1 MNNYGKPQNATAQQD
16 ERAHE
21 LAEQLN
27 LLKAVDRRIT
37 PEHLER
43 RFHELARRLGDAD
56 PSAPADVNR
65 QVLRESGSQRAGLRH
80 RRLPKILRRLP
91 VLLFAGDALLLLYFF
106 SDVTDVNWAQPL
118 SAALV
123 FAVLLATMVT
133 GISFAFFRFAGNRL
147 QQYKD
152 DTGTVPLR
160 GLDKATIVSVGLAL
174 VAMAVLAALIFIRMR
189 AEVNDALGPGA
200 GGTAIMIGLTLTV
213 ISILANTLVI
223 AVYALD
229 GPTEADRLH
238 APGRAR
244 YEPITRQHALLEQAE
259 TLDPRI
265 AATGQ
270 ETERPATEGITAA
283 GNELAAAARLIDAA
297 RAAHQGTG
305 PLSEP
310 AADPRSQDGNTG
322 SRRTGGEPKAD
333 EHRARRARRGSRR
346 FRPSRWTD
354 AVALAAAAVLTI
366 ALVIAGTVFGLRFSV
381 APASQPVAIDPYP
394 AVPAVSVVI
403 AATATAN
410 EPAPTLSADTLQ
422 ILRSAADSS
431 AGAAASVVSP
441 SDGQATVL
449 PLTPRG
455 SNALLRAEALKAD
468 AVAVERALDNEAAA
482 GQLNLL
488 ATITAATRAA
498 SRPGTLIVVSSGLS
512 TAGGFN
518 LRQVGWGA
526 DPSSVAAQ
534 LKASGLLPDLA
545 GWRVVF
551 VGLGVV
557 AGRQPA
563 LPQPQQVTL
572 ADYWTAICQ
581 ASGAA
586 SCSVDHSA
594 RPQLASHVTG
604 QVPVVPVPVVASV
617 RGPGSTSTTTL
628 PSTLLFP
635 FNGSTLVPS
644 ADTILQP
651 IAQKARSQHLL
662 VSITGYT
669 SPDGGSNAYNLA
681 LSAKRADAV
690 RDRLVALGLPAKQ
703 IIQVIGA
710 GTAGKGPDACKV
722 NGHLDE
728 AICAQLRRV
737 VVVLSPAKANP

>member
-1 MNNYGKPQNATAQQD
+1 MINNHGKPQNATAQHD

-43 RFHELARRLGDAD
+43 RFRELTRRLGDAD
-56 PSAPADVNR
+56 LSVPADVNR
-65 QVLRESGSQRAGLRH
+65 QVLRESGIQRGGLRH
-80 RRLPKILRRLP
+80 RRLPKILRWLP
-91 VLLFAGDALLLLYFF
+91 VPLFAVDALLLLSFF
-106 SDVTDVNWAQPL
+106 SGVTDVNWAQPL

-123 FAVLLATMVT
+123 FAVLLAAMAT

-147 QQYKD
+147 QQ
-152 DTGTVPLR
+152 
-160 GLDKATIVSVGLAL
+160 
-174 VAMAVLAALIFIRMR
+174 
-189 AEVNDALGPGA
+189 
-200 GGTAIMIGLTLTV
+200 
-213 ISILANTLVI
+213 
-223 AVYALD
+223 
-229 GPTEADRLH
+229 
-238 APGRAR
+238 
-244 YEPITRQHALLEQAE
+244 
-259 TLDPRI
+259 
-265 AATGQ
+265 
-270 ETERPATEGITAA
+270 
-283 GNELAAAARLIDAA
+283 
-297 RAAHQGTG
+297 
-305 PLSEP
+305 
-310 AADPRSQDGNTG
+310 DGNTG
-322 SRRTGGEPKAD
+322 SRRTGDEPKAD
-333 EHRARRARRGSRR
+333 KHRARRARRGSRR
-346 FRPSRWTD
+346 FGPSRWTD

-366 ALVIAGTVFGLRFSV
+366 ALVITGIVFGLGFSRASVPQSV
-381 APASQPVAIDPYP
+381 AFDPHT

-403 AATATAN
+403 VATATAN
-410 EPAPTLSADTLQ
+410 EPAPTLSADTLR

-431 AGAAASVVSP
+431 AGAAAAVVSP

-449 PLTPRG
+449 PLTPRS
-455 SNALLRAEALKAD
+455 SNALLRAEVLQAN
-468 AVAVERALDNEAAA
+468 AVAVERALDNETAA
-482 GQLNLL
+482 GQLDLL
-488 ATITAATRAA
+488 TTITAATRSA

-518 LRQVGWGA
+518 LMQVGWGA
-526 DPSSVAAQ
+526 DPGSVAAQ

-572 ADYWTAICQ
+572 AAYWTAICQ

-617 RGPGSTSTTTL
+617 RGPGSASTTTL
-628 PSTLLFP
+628 PDTLLFP
-635 FNGSTLVPS
+635 FNSSTLVPS

-651 IAQKARSQHLL
+651 VAQKARSQHLL

-710 GTAGKGPDACKV
+710 GTGGKSPDACVV

-737 VVVLSPAKANP
+737 VVVLSPANANP

>member
-1 MNNYGKPQNATAQQD
+1 MS
-16 ERAHE
+16 R
-21 LAEQLN
+21 
-27 LLKAVDRRIT
+27 
-37 PEHLER
+37 
-43 RFHELARRLGDAD
+43 
-56 PSAPADVNR
+56 
-65 QVLRESGSQRAGLRH
+65 
-80 RRLPKILRRLP
+80 
-91 VLLFAGDALLLLYFF
+91 
-106 SDVTDVNWAQPL
+106 
-118 SAALV
+118 
-123 FAVLLATMVT
+123 
-133 GISFAFFRFAGNRL
+133 
-147 QQYKD
+147 
-152 DTGTVPLR
+152 
-160 GLDKATIVSVGLAL
+160 
-174 VAMAVLAALIFIRMR
+174 
-189 AEVNDALGPGA
+189 
-200 GGTAIMIGLTLTV
+200 
-213 ISILANTLVI
+213 
-223 AVYALD
+223 
-229 GPTEADRLH
+229 
-238 APGRAR
+238 
-244 YEPITRQHALLEQAE
+244 
-259 TLDPRI
+259 PR
-265 AATGQ
+265 T
-270 ETERPATEGITAA
+270 
-283 GNELAAAARLIDAA
+283 
-297 RAAHQGTG
+297 
-305 PLSEP
+305 S
-310 AADPRSQDGNTG
+310 
-322 SRRTGGEPKAD
+322 
-333 EHRARRARRGSRR
+333 
-346 FRPSRWTD
+346 
-354 AVALAAAAVLTI
+354 
-366 ALVIAGTVFGLRFSV
+366 
-381 APASQPVAIDPYP
+381 
-394 AVPAVSVVI
+394 
-403 AATATAN
+403 
-410 EPAPTLSADTLQ
+410 SADTLQ

-581 ASGAA
+581 GSGAA

-628 PSTLLFP
+628 PATLLFP